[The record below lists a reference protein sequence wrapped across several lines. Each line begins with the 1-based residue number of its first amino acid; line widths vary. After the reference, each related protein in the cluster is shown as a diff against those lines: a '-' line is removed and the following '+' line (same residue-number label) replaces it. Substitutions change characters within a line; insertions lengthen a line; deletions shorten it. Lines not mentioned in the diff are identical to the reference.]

1 MWIRR
6 LDLKYIQPGSSKA
19 HESEW
24 DGPELQYNLP
34 TTLAYLLSPVALHL
48 GLVLFHQSNRVARSP
63 RPRRIFSAFKI
74 QLPKTRTVFP
84 LPPSQYFPNFRVR
97 LDPPILNP
105 KQKFNP
111 CRNSQQFSHASQFS
125 YWVVSASRSRYR
137 KLALE
142 YWFKKSQE
150 RMVRVMHAQD

>member
-24 DGPELQYNLP
+24 DGPEVQYNLP

-63 RPRRIFSAFKI
+63 PFHDEFSLHSKFNYRKQEPFSPCLRLNIF
-74 QLPKTRTVFP
+74 
-84 LPPSQYFPNFRVR
+84 
-97 LDPPILNP
+97 PILE
-105 KQKFNP
+105 
-111 CRNSQQFSHASQFS
+111 
-125 YWVVSASRSRYR
+125 
-137 KLALE
+137 LG
-142 YWFKKSQE
+142 
-150 RMVRVMHAQD
+150 